1 MTFAWPL
8 GAAESTLEF
17 YDLSHPWGH
26 GAPAWPYFED
36 VQIERLHG
44 MAKSPAPTSTRRR
57 TWWKE
62 HRFWTRSR

>member
-44 MAKSPAPTSTRRR
+44 MARVVC
-57 TWWKE
+57 
-62 HRFWTRSR
+62 